1 MSSRLEG
8 TQCKGKSFKRGL
20 SRHGRK
26 HWLSYTRQCER
37 CFAIAGLLLEQ
48 PKSPGTFFFTALFS
62 AYLGATVSNMLSVVS
77 SVLAKVFLPQRQI
90 WTFCT
95 FGHFPGLWGR
105 TPRLREQ
112 FSQRQNGSGRGDTVC
127 PGGWCG
133 SHWNRPLWSPLFILR
148 LCMNCHSSALNT
160 SEIITCLYFVPEA
173 IEKRALH
180 TCKEI
185 SNLV

>member
-20 SRHGRK
+20 SRHGHK
-26 HWLSYTRQCER
+26 HWLSYTRQWER

-62 AYLGATVSNMLSVVS
+62 AYLGATVTNMLSVVS

-105 TPRLREQ
+105 TPNSENNSAKGRTGLGEGTRSAQGVGEVPTETGHFDHHFSSSEFVWTATAQPSTPLR
-112 FSQRQNGSGRGDTVC
+112 
-127 PGGWCG
+127 
-133 SHWNRPLWSPLFILR
+133 
-148 LCMNCHSSALNT
+148 
-160 SEIITCLYFVPEA
+160 
-173 IEKRALH
+173 
-180 TCKEI
+180 
-185 SNLV
+185 